1 MLLQT
6 TASSGWDANRKGTL
20 WHLLTIN
27 CGLDL
32 SLGQFW
38 SDNKAVTVQSGLC
51 QLGRGLSVMSRRELV
66 SLSVKV
72 GGDRCTPRENL
83 EKAMG

>member
-1 MLLQT
+1 MLPQMKC
-6 TASSGWDANRKGTL
+6 SGLDANRKGTR
-20 WHLLTIN
+20 WHLLTKD

-38 SDNKAVTVQSGLC
+38 SDKAVVTVQSGLC
-51 QLGRGLSVMSRRELV
+51 PTARGLSGDVERGA

-83 EKAMG
+83 DKAKGLR